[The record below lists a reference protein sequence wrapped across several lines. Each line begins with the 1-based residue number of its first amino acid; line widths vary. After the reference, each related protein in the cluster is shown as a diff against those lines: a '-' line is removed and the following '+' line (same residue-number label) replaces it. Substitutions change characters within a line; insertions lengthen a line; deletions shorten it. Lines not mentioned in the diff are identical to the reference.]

1 MYAIINE
8 KVELNGV
15 KKMKDIKVIIT
26 RAMLAFVAFIFIIVV
41 YVFCTYKSAGKGQIR
56 LEEDRMVE
64 YTVKNFENIKKI
76 EFKDFEKNTST
87 GTWSS
92 HAVINN
98 EIHITYRVNDLSGKS
113 EIGIDSHIS
122 VSNGKEIKRK
132 KNNDENESS
141 NSKDTVEV
149 HYWEG

>member
-1 MYAIINE
+1 MKKITKVLVSIICLVLLTVFTTECADKVDKKAIRQEQVRI
-8 KVELNGV
+8 
-15 KKMKDIKVIIT
+15 
-26 RAMLAFVAFIFIIVV
+26 A
-41 YVFCTYKSAGKGQIR
+41 
-56 LEEDRMVE
+56 E
-64 YTVKNFENIKKI
+64 YTIQHFENIQKI
-76 EFKDFEKNTST
+76 EFKDFEKNPST

-132 KNNDENESS
+132 KNNDENESG
-141 NSKDTVEV
+141 NSKDAVEV

>member
-1 MYAIINE
+1 MKKITKVLISIICLVLLAVSATGCADKVDKKAIRQEQVRI
-8 KVELNGV
+8 
-15 KKMKDIKVIIT
+15 
-26 RAMLAFVAFIFIIVV
+26 A
-41 YVFCTYKSAGKGQIR
+41 
-56 LEEDRMVE
+56 E
-64 YTVKNFENIKKI
+64 YTIQHFENIKKI
-76 EFKDFEKNTST
+76 EFKDFEKNPST

-122 VSNGKEIKRK
+122 VSNEKKIKRK
-132 KNNDENESS
+132 NNNDENESG
-141 NSKDTVEV
+141 NSKDAVEV

>member
-1 MYAIINE
+1 MKKITKVLVSIICLVLLTVFTTGCADKVDKKAIRQEQVRI
-8 KVELNGV
+8 
-15 KKMKDIKVIIT
+15 
-26 RAMLAFVAFIFIIVV
+26 A
-41 YVFCTYKSAGKGQIR
+41 
-56 LEEDRMVE
+56 E
-64 YTVKNFENIKKI
+64 YTIQHFENIQKI
-76 EFKDFEKNTST
+76 EFKDFEKNPST

-132 KNNDENESS
+132 KNNDENESG
-141 NSKDTVEV
+141 NSKDAVEV
-149 HYWEG
+149 HYWER

>member
-1 MYAIINE
+1 MSIICLVLLAVFTTGCADKVDKKAIRQEQVRI
-8 KVELNGV
+8 
-15 KKMKDIKVIIT
+15 
-26 RAMLAFVAFIFIIVV
+26 A
-41 YVFCTYKSAGKGQIR
+41 
-56 LEEDRMVE
+56 E
-64 YTVKNFENIKKI
+64 YTIQHFENIQKI
-76 EFKDFEKNTST
+76 EFKDFEKNPST

-132 KNNDENESS
+132 KNNDENESG
-141 NSKDTVEV
+141 NSKDAVEV

>member
-1 MYAIINE
+1 MKKIKRVLMSITCLVLLAVFTTGCAD
-8 KVELNGV
+8 KVD
-15 KKMKDIKVIIT
+15 KKVIRQEQVRI
-26 RAMLAFVAFIFIIVV
+26 AEYII
-41 YVFCTYKSAGKGQIR
+41 QH
-56 LEEDRMVE
+56 
-64 YTVKNFENIKKI
+64 FENINKI
-76 EFKDFEKNTST
+76 EFKDFEKNPST

-98 EIHITYRVNDLSGKS
+98 EIHLTYRVNDLSGKS

-122 VSNGKEIKRK
+122 VSNGKKIKRK
-132 KNNDENESS
+132 NNNDENESG

>member
-1 MYAIINE
+1 MKKITKVLVSIICLVLLTVFTTGCADKVDKKAIRKEQVRI
-8 KVELNGV
+8 
-15 KKMKDIKVIIT
+15 
-26 RAMLAFVAFIFIIVV
+26 A
-41 YVFCTYKSAGKGQIR
+41 
-56 LEEDRMVE
+56 E
-64 YTVKNFENIKKI
+64 YTIQHFENIQKI
-76 EFKDFEKNTST
+76 EFKDFEKNPST

-132 KNNDENESS
+132 KNNDENESG
-141 NSKDTVEV
+141 NSKDAVEV

>member
-1 MYAIINE
+1 MKKITKVLVSIICLVLLTVFTTGCADKVDKKAIRQEQVRI
-8 KVELNGV
+8 
-15 KKMKDIKVIIT
+15 
-26 RAMLAFVAFIFIIVV
+26 A
-41 YVFCTYKSAGKGQIR
+41 
-56 LEEDRMVE
+56 E
-64 YTVKNFENIKKI
+64 YTIQHFENIQKI
-76 EFKDFEKNTST
+76 EFKDFEKNPST

-132 KNNDENESS
+132 KNNDENESG
-141 NSKDTVEV
+141 NSKDAVEV

>member
-1 MYAIINE
+1 MKKVTRVLVSITCLVLLAVLTTGCADKVDKNAIRQEQVRI
-8 KVELNGV
+8 
-15 KKMKDIKVIIT
+15 
-26 RAMLAFVAFIFIIVV
+26 A
-41 YVFCTYKSAGKGQIR
+41 
-56 LEEDRMVE
+56 E
-64 YTVKNFENIKKI
+64 YTIQHFENIKKI
-76 EFKDFEKNTST
+76 EFKDFEKNPST

-122 VSNGKEIKRK
+122 ASNGKKIKRK
-132 KNNDENESS
+132 NNNDGNESS

>member
-1 MYAIINE
+1 MKRVTRVLVSITCLVLLAVLTTGCADKVDKNAIRQEQVRI
-8 KVELNGV
+8 
-15 KKMKDIKVIIT
+15 
-26 RAMLAFVAFIFIIVV
+26 A
-41 YVFCTYKSAGKGQIR
+41 
-56 LEEDRMVE
+56 E
-64 YTVKNFENIKKI
+64 YTIQHFENIKKI
-76 EFKDFEKNTST
+76 EFKDFEKNPST

-122 VSNGKEIKRK
+122 ASNGKKIKRK
-132 KNNDENESS
+132 NNNDGNESS

>member
-1 MYAIINE
+1 MKKIAKVLMSIICLVLLAVFTTGCADKVDKKAIRQEQVRI
-8 KVELNGV
+8 
-15 KKMKDIKVIIT
+15 
-26 RAMLAFVAFIFIIVV
+26 A
-41 YVFCTYKSAGKGQIR
+41 
-56 LEEDRMVE
+56 E
-64 YTVKNFENIKKI
+64 YTIQHFENIQKI
-76 EFKDFEKNTST
+76 EFKDFEKNPST

-132 KNNDENESS
+132 KNNDENESG
-141 NSKDTVEV
+141 NSKDAVEV

>member
-1 MYAIINE
+1 MKRIT
-8 KVELNGV
+8 KVLVSITCLVLLAVFTTGC
-15 KKMKDIKVIIT
+15 KDKIDRKT
-26 RAMLAFVAFIFIIVV
+26 LR
-41 YVFCTYKSAGKGQIR
+41 KEQ
-56 LEEDRMVE
+56 ERMVE
-64 YTVKNFENIKKI
+64 YTIQNYENIKKI
-76 EFKDFEKNTST
+76 EFKDFEKNSST

-122 VSNGKEIKRK
+122 ASNGKKIKRK
-132 KNNDENESS
+132 NNNDENESS
-141 NSKDTVEV
+141 NSKDTVEL

>member
-1 MYAIINE
+1 MKKITKVLVSIICLVLLTVFTTGCADKADKKAIRQEQVRI
-8 KVELNGV
+8 
-15 KKMKDIKVIIT
+15 
-26 RAMLAFVAFIFIIVV
+26 A
-41 YVFCTYKSAGKGQIR
+41 
-56 LEEDRMVE
+56 E
-64 YTVKNFENIKKI
+64 YTIQHFENIQKI
-76 EFKDFEKNTST
+76 EFKDFEKNPST

-132 KNNDENESS
+132 KNNDENESG
-141 NSKDTVEV
+141 NSKDAVEV

>member
-1 MYAIINE
+1 MKKIAKVLVSIICLVLLAVFTTGCADKVDKKAIRQEQVRI
-8 KVELNGV
+8 
-15 KKMKDIKVIIT
+15 
-26 RAMLAFVAFIFIIVV
+26 A
-41 YVFCTYKSAGKGQIR
+41 
-56 LEEDRMVE
+56 E
-64 YTVKNFENIKKI
+64 YTIQHFENIQKI
-76 EFKDFEKNTST
+76 EFKDFEKNPST

-132 KNNDENESS
+132 KNNDENESG
-141 NSKDTVEV
+141 NSKDAVEV

>member
-1 MYAIINE
+1 M
-8 KVELNGV
+8 
-15 KKMKDIKVIIT
+15 KKIT
-26 RAMLAFVAFIFIIVV
+26 RVLMSIPCLVLLA
-41 YVFCTYKSAGKGQIR
+41 VFTTGCADKVDKNAIR
-56 LEEDRMVE
+56 QEQVRIAE
-64 YTVKNFENIKKI
+64 YTIQHFENIKKI
-76 EFKDFEKNTST
+76 EFKDFEKNPST

-122 VSNGKEIKRK
+122 ASNGKKIKRK
-132 KNNDENESS
+132 NNNDGNESS

>member
-1 MYAIINE
+1 MKKITKVLVSIICLVLLTVFTTGCADKVDKKAIRQEQVRI
-8 KVELNGV
+8 
-15 KKMKDIKVIIT
+15 
-26 RAMLAFVAFIFIIVV
+26 A
-41 YVFCTYKSAGKGQIR
+41 
-56 LEEDRMVE
+56 E
-64 YTVKNFENIKKI
+64 YTIQHFENIKKI
-76 EFKDFEKNTST
+76 EFKDFEKNPST

-98 EIHITYRVNDLSGKS
+98 EIHITYRINDLSGKS

-132 KNNDENESS
+132 KNNDENVSG

-149 HYWEG
+149 YYWEG

>member
-1 MYAIINE
+1 
-8 KVELNGV
+8 
-15 KKMKDIKVIIT
+15 MKDIKVIIT
-26 RAMLAFVAFIFIIVV
+26 RAMLAFIVFIMIIIVYAFV
-41 YVFCTYKSAGKGQIR
+41 DTSEDKGKIR

>member
-1 MYAIINE
+1 MKKVTRVLVSIMCLVLLAVLTTGCADKVDKNAIRQEQVRI
-8 KVELNGV
+8 
-15 KKMKDIKVIIT
+15 
-26 RAMLAFVAFIFIIVV
+26 
-41 YVFCTYKSAGKGQIR
+41 
-56 LEEDRMVE
+56 VE
-64 YTVKNFENIKKI
+64 YTIQHFENIKKI
-76 EFKDFEKNTST
+76 EFKDFEKNPST

-113 EIGIDSHIS
+113 EIGIDSHIL

-132 KNNDENESS
+132 KNNDENVSG

-149 HYWEG
+149 HYLEG

>member
-1 MYAIINE
+1 MKKITKVLVSIICLVLLTVFTTGCADKVDKKAIRQEQVRI
-8 KVELNGV
+8 
-15 KKMKDIKVIIT
+15 
-26 RAMLAFVAFIFIIVV
+26 A
-41 YVFCTYKSAGKGQIR
+41 
-56 LEEDRMVE
+56 E
-64 YTVKNFENIKKI
+64 YTIQHFENIQKI
-76 EFKDFEKNTST
+76 EFKDFEKNPST

-98 EIHITYRVNDLSGKS
+98 EIHITYRVNVLSGKS

-132 KNNDENESS
+132 KNNDENESG
-141 NSKDTVEV
+141 NSKDAVEV

>member
-26 RAMLAFVAFIFIIVV
+26 RAMSAFIAFIMIIIVYAFVG
-41 YVFCTYKSAGKGQIR
+41 TSEDKGKIR

-87 GTWSS
+87 GIWTS

-141 NSKDTVEV
+141 NSKDTIEV

>member
-1 MYAIINE
+1 M
-8 KVELNGV
+8 
-15 KKMKDIKVIIT
+15 KKIAK
-26 RAMLAFVAFIFIIVV
+26 AFVSITCLVLLIVFTTGCADKV
-41 YVFCTYKSAGKGQIR
+41 DKKAVRQEQVRIA
-56 LEEDRMVE
+56 E
-64 YTVKNFENIKKI
+64 YTIQHFENIKKI
-76 EFKDFEKNTST
+76 EFKDFEKNPST

-122 VSNGKEIKRK
+122 VSNGKKIKRK
-132 KNNDENESS
+132 NNNDENESG

>member
-1 MYAIINE
+1 M
-8 KVELNGV
+8 
-15 KKMKDIKVIIT
+15 KKIAK
-26 RAMLAFVAFIFIIVV
+26 AFVSITCLVLLIVFTTGCADKV
-41 YVFCTYKSAGKGQIR
+41 DKKAVRQEQVRIA
-56 LEEDRMVE
+56 E
-64 YTVKNFENIKKI
+64 YTIQHFENIKKI
-76 EFKDFEKNTST
+76 EFKDFEKNPST

-122 VSNGKEIKRK
+122 VSNGKKIKRK
-132 KNNDENESS
+132 NNNDENESG

-149 HYWEG
+149 HY

>member
-1 MYAIINE
+1 MKKIKRVLMSITCLVLLAVFTTGCAD
-8 KVELNGV
+8 KVD
-15 KKMKDIKVIIT
+15 KKVIRQEQVRI
-26 RAMLAFVAFIFIIVV
+26 A
-41 YVFCTYKSAGKGQIR
+41 
-56 LEEDRMVE
+56 E
-64 YTVKNFENIKKI
+64 YTIQHFENINKI
-76 EFKDFEKNTST
+76 EFKDFEKNPST

-98 EIHITYRVNDLSGKS
+98 EIHLTYRVNDLSGKS

-122 VSNGKEIKRK
+122 VSNGKKIKRK
-132 KNNDENESS
+132 NNNDENESG

>member
-1 MYAIINE
+1 M
-8 KVELNGV
+8 
-15 KKMKDIKVIIT
+15 KKIAK
-26 RAMLAFVAFIFIIVV
+26 AFVSITCLVLLIVFTTGCADKV
-41 YVFCTYKSAGKGQIR
+41 DKKAVRQEQVRIA
-56 LEEDRMVE
+56 E
-64 YTVKNFENIKKI
+64 YTIQHFENIKKI
-76 EFKDFEKNTST
+76 EFKDFEKNPST

-92 HAVINN
+92 HAMINN

-122 VSNGKEIKRK
+122 VSNGKKIKRK
-132 KNNDENESS
+132 NNNDENESG

>member
-1 MYAIINE
+1 M
-8 KVELNGV
+8 
-15 KKMKDIKVIIT
+15 KMKKITKVLVSIICLVLLT
-26 RAMLAFVAFIFIIVV
+26 
-41 YVFCTYKSAGKGQIR
+41 VFTTGCADKVDKKAIR
-56 LEEDRMVE
+56 QEQVRIAE
-64 YTVKNFENIKKI
+64 YTIQHFENIQKI
-76 EFKDFEKNTST
+76 EFKDFEKNPST

-132 KNNDENESS
+132 KNNDENESG
-141 NSKDTVEV
+141 NSKDAVEV

>member
-1 MYAIINE
+1 MKKITKVLVSIICLVLLTVFTTGCADKVDKKAIRQEQVRI
-8 KVELNGV
+8 
-15 KKMKDIKVIIT
+15 
-26 RAMLAFVAFIFIIVV
+26 A
-41 YVFCTYKSAGKGQIR
+41 
-56 LEEDRMVE
+56 E
-64 YTVKNFENIKKI
+64 YTIQHFENIKKI
-76 EFKDFEKNTST
+76 EFKDFEKNPST

-132 KNNDENESS
+132 KNNDENESG
-141 NSKDTVEV
+141 NSKDAVEV

>member
-1 MYAIINE
+1 
-8 KVELNGV
+8 
-15 KKMKDIKVIIT
+15 MKDIKAIIT
-26 RAMLAFVAFIFIIVV
+26 RAMLAFIAYILIIIVYAFV
-41 YVFCTYKSAGKGQIR
+41 GTSEDKGKIR

>member
-1 MYAIINE
+1 MKKITKVLISIICLVLLAVSAPGCADKVDKKAIRQEQVRI
-8 KVELNGV
+8 
-15 KKMKDIKVIIT
+15 
-26 RAMLAFVAFIFIIVV
+26 A
-41 YVFCTYKSAGKGQIR
+41 
-56 LEEDRMVE
+56 E
-64 YTVKNFENIKKI
+64 YTIQHFENIKKI
-76 EFKDFEKNTST
+76 EFKDFEKNPST

-122 VSNGKEIKRK
+122 ASNGKKIKRK
-132 KNNDENESS
+132 NNNDGNESS

>member
-1 MYAIINE
+1 
-8 KVELNGV
+8 
-15 KKMKDIKVIIT
+15 MKDMKVIIT
-26 RAMLAFVAFIFIIVV
+26 RVMLAFIAFIVIIIVYAFV
-41 YVFCTYKSAGKGQIR
+41 GTSEDKGKIR

>member
-1 MYAIINE
+1 MKKITKVLVSIICLVLLTVFTTGCADKVDKKAIRQEQVRI
-8 KVELNGV
+8 
-15 KKMKDIKVIIT
+15 
-26 RAMLAFVAFIFIIVV
+26 A
-41 YVFCTYKSAGKGQIR
+41 
-56 LEEDRMVE
+56 E
-64 YTVKNFENIKKI
+64 YTIQRFENIQKI
-76 EFKDFEKNTST
+76 EFKDFEKNPST

-132 KNNDENESS
+132 KNNDENESG
-141 NSKDTVEV
+141 NSKDAVEV

>member
-1 MYAIINE
+1 
-8 KVELNGV
+8 
-15 KKMKDIKVIIT
+15 MKDMKAIIT
-26 RAMLAFVAFIFIIVV
+26 RAMLAFIVFIMIIIVYAFV
-41 YVFCTYKSAGKGQIR
+41 DTSEDKGKIR

-141 NSKDTVEV
+141 NSKDTIEV
-149 HYWEG
+149 LYWEG